1 MKDNAFYSATSA
13 TSEIAA
19 ENRKIAY
26 ESDGKNQFILLHN
39 LSLSEPAQNATLQG
53 GTFYASSDRSRHCL
67 WAKAWV
73 SEWRGLKPHSLGD
86 PRRFKFK

>member
-1 MKDNAFYSATSA
+1 MQDNAFYSATST

-26 ESDGKNQFILLHN
+26 ESDGKNHFILLHN

-53 GTFYASSDRSRHCL
+53 GNVLRLLRPKRHGL
-67 WAKAWV
+67 WAKARLMNL
-73 SEWRGLKPHSLGD
+73 EG
-86 PRRFKFK
+86 

>member
-1 MKDNAFYSATSA
+1 MKDNAFYSATST

-53 GTFYASSDRSRHCL
+53 GNVLRLPDRSRHCL
-67 WAKAWV
+67 WAKARLMNG
-73 SEWRGLKPHSLGD
+73 EG
-86 PRRFKFK
+86 